1 MKFGLFYEHQNPKP
15 WDEGSEHRV
24 FMESLEQI
32 EVADRIGIDHV
43 WEVEH
48 HFLEEYSHSSAPE
61 LFLAAASQRT
71 KNIRL
76 GHGIKLTAPQYNHP
90 ARIAE
95 QMAMLDH
102 LSNGRV
108 EWGTGES
115 ATLME
120 MEGFGIDPEQKGAM
134 WREGAEQA
142 ANMMAM
148 SPYPGFE
155 GKYFSMPTR
164 NIVPKPVQKPHP
176 PMWLACS
183 RRDSI
188 LRAAR
193 LGMGALVFGFV
204 EPEQAAEWIRD
215 YYAIIKSE
223 ECVPLGWTVNP
234 NIAAVSGFSLHQDED
249 EAVRRGLSG
258 FKFFG
263 YSLAHFTNFGA
274 HQPTVTNVG
283 ALFDEVEADIP
294 DNAGRGGIGT
304 PDQVEAYLKRYEDI
318 GLDQMIFVQQVGRNS
333 HDHICEALD
342 MFSHTLLPSF
352 KDREMTRQAKKMA
365 ELQPYIDAALERK
378 DRMPA
383 IDPADIPIVKAAGKR
398 REEQGAVDTTGGAFV
413 DKTRGGAIPIP
424 HADPRIAQGVAKGA
438 AAGAAKQED

>member
-24 FMESLEQI
+24 FMESLDQI
-32 EVADRIGIDHV
+32 ELADQVGIDHV

-48 HFLEEYSHSSAPE
+48 HFLEEYSHSAAPE

-71 KNIRL
+71 KQIRL
-76 GHGIKLTAPQYNHP
+76 GHGIKLTAPNYNHP
-90 ARIAE
+90 ARVAE
-95 QMAMLDH
+95 ALATLDH
-102 LSNGRV
+102 LSNGRA

-115 ATLME
+115 ATLIE
-120 MEGFGIDPEQKGAM
+120 MEGFNIPPDEKGDM

-148 SPYPGFE
+148 TPYPGFE

-164 NIVPKPVQKPHP
+164 NVIPKPMQKPHP

-193 LGMGALVFGFV
+193 LGMGALIFGFV
-204 EPEQAAEWIRD
+204 EPEQAQAWIKE
-215 YYAIIKSE
+215 YYDTIKSE
-223 ECVPLGWTVNP
+223 ECKPLGWTVNP
-234 NIAAVSGFSLHQDED
+234 NIAAVSGFSLHKDEE
-249 EAVRRGLSG
+249 EAVSRGLAG
-258 FKFFG
+258 FRYFG
-263 YSLAHFTNFGA
+263 YSLAYFTNFGA
-274 HQPTVTNVG
+274 HKPGVSNLG
-283 ALFDEVEADIP
+283 AQFDEVFNKLE

-304 PDQVEAYLKRYEDI
+304 PDQVRAHLKRYEDV

-333 HDHICEALD
+333 HDHICDALRL
-342 MFSHTLLPSF
+342 FGETLLPEF
-352 KDREMTRQAKKMA
+352 KERELARQKKKMA
-365 ELQPYIDAALERK
+365 ELKPYIEAALERK
-378 DRMPA
+378 DRMEP
-383 IDPADIPIVKAAGKR
+383 IKVEDIPIVTSAGRR
-398 REEQGAVDTTGGAFV
+398 REEQGVRDTTGGAFV

-424 HADPRIAQGVAKGA
+424 HMDPRRVM
-438 AAGAAKQED
+438 DRR

>member
-15 WDEGSEHRV
+15 WDAGSEARV
-24 FMESLEQI
+24 FSESLEQI

-71 KNIRL
+71 KRIRL
-76 GHGIKLTAPQYNHP
+76 GHGIKLTAPNYNHP
-90 ARIAE
+90 ARVAE
-95 QMAMLDH
+95 QISTLDI
-102 LSNGRV
+102 LSGGRV

-120 MEGFGIDPEQKGAM
+120 MEGFKVDPDKKGPM

-142 ANMMAM
+142 ANMMAL
-148 SPYPGFE
+148 SPYPGYE
-155 GKYFSMPTR
+155 GEFFSMPCR
-164 NIVPKPVQKPHP
+164 NVLPKPLQTPHP

-193 LGMGALVFGFV
+193 LGMGALIFGFV
-204 EPEQAAEWIRD
+204 EPEQAGEWVRE
-215 YYAIIKSE
+215 YYDIIKSE
-223 ECVPLGWTVNP
+223 ECKPLGWTVNP
-234 NIAAVSGFSLHQDED
+234 NIAAVSGFSLHANED
-249 EAVRRGLSG
+249 EAVARGLPG
-258 FKFFG
+258 FRYFG
-263 YSLAHFTNFGA
+263 YSLAHYVNFGA

-283 ALFDEVEADIP
+283 ALFDEVYDDLP

-304 PDQVEAYLKRYEDI
+304 PDQVREHLKRYEAV
-318 GLDQMIFVQQVGRNS
+318 GMDQIIFVQQVGRNR
-333 HDHICEALD
+333 HDHITECLEL
-342 MFSHTLLPSF
+342 FSKTLLPEF
-352 KDREMTRQAKKMA
+352 REREEKRQVEKRR
-365 ELQPYIDAALERK
+365 ELQPFIDAALERK
-378 DRMPA
+378 DRMAA
-383 IDPADIPIVKAAGKR
+383 IDPADIPVVTSAGRR
-398 REEQGAVDTTGGAFV
+398 REEAGAGDPTG

-424 HADPRIAQGVAKGA
+424 HADPKRARAT
-438 AAGAAKQED
+438 AAGED